1 MRQPPSSSASMAK
14 CNAVEAE
21 ALLRFTHIVRSQ
33 PIVIVE
39 TSWITGVATPEHTAT
54 GAER

>member
-1 MRQPPSSSASMAK
+1 MAK